1 MPDIVIP
8 IVFPDYM
15 ISVNTPNT
23 NISIPD
29 LLPGFDMLPDS
40 LTIPGTKNK
49 IPELG
54 HAGAL
59 FINSITGTTKYYEY
73 GRYSPLGTVRKLSIR
88 DVRISHDGHPEKT
101 SLTYTLSQISA
112 KSGQG
117 GLILGAYIEV
127 PGKFKVM
134 QSYAIKRFNEN
145 TNPKRQPYE
154 LFSNS
159 CNHFMKG
166 VLEVAGVDVPYMI
179 DPRPNSY
186 IEEIRDDFPKLSY
199 SKVEN
204 KLMIENP
211 PLSLANARNA
221 LAQPAAA

>member
-1 MPDIVIP
+1 MADILYLAWLESYP
-8 IVFPDYM
+8 SEM
-15 ISVNTPNT
+15 S
-23 NISIPD
+23 
-29 LLPGFDMLPDS
+29 GFHMMAIL
-40 LTIPGTKNK
+40 K
-49 IPELG
+49 
-54 HAGAL
+54 
-59 FINSITGTTKYYEY
+59 
-73 GRYSPLGTVRKLSIR
+73 
-88 DVRISHDGHPEKT
+88 KT

-127 PGKFKVM
+127 PGKFQVM

-145 TNPKRQPYE
+145 TNPKRQPYD

-166 VLEVAGVDVPYMI
+166 VLEAAGVDVPYMI

-186 IEEIRDDFPKLSY
+186 IAEIRDDFPKLRY

-204 KLMIENP
+204 KLTIENP
-211 PLSLANARNA
+211 PPSLAKATNA
-221 LAQPAAA
+221 LAQPSAA